1 MKSISTLA
9 VGVALAL
16 GAVSLAAPVQAVAKD
31 SAKESK
37 ASKYKPKFSKEAQ
50 PKLAALQKAMDGTD
64 EAAYQ
69 AALAAAK
76 AAAQNADDKFVIGQ
90 FQLNHAIKVNDEAE
104 KLAAIEAM
112 IQSGGAAQEDLGTLY
127 QNLGGL
133 AFNAK
138 DYPKA
143 EGAFRKQLELQ
154 PSNQEVM
161 NNLAATLIQQKKTG
175 EAIAL
180 VEQRITSAKAA
191 NQPVAEA
198 VYKQALGL
206 AYETGSPRSVEL
218 SRELVAAYPTT
229 ENWRNALLIYR
240 ELKNP
245 TGDANLDFLRLM
257 RVTKSLDGERNYY
270 ELADAANMK
279 GLPGEAKAVL
289 DEGAAAKAFDPN
301 KAIFKELLAS
311 TGGKIKED
319 RASLAPLE
327 TKARAAAS
335 GTLALNTG
343 DAYFGYGD
351 YAKAVELYKV
361 AMQKGSI
368 DANLANSHLGMAY
381 ALAGQKAEAE
391 AAFKAVTG
399 PRTDLAAYWLLWLS
413 QQG

>member
-9 VGVALAL
+9 MGVALAL
-16 GAVSLAAPVQAVAKD
+16 GAVSLAAPVQAA
-31 SAKESK
+31 AKEAK
-37 ASKYKPKFSKEAQ
+37 EAKYKPKFSKEAQ
-50 PKLAALQKAMDGTD
+50 PKLAALQKAMAGTD

-76 AAAQNADDKFVIGQ
+76 AAVQNADDKFVLGQ
-90 FQLNHAIKVNDEAE
+90 FQLNHAIKANDDAE
-104 KLAAIEAM
+104 KLVAIEMM
-112 IQSGGAAQEDLGTLY
+112 IQSGAASQEDLGPLY

-143 EGAFRKQLELQ
+143 EAAFRKQLELQ
-154 PSNQEVM
+154 PSNPEAM
-161 NNLAATLIQQKKTG
+161 NNLAAALIQQKKTG
-175 EAIAL
+175 EAVGL
-180 VEQRITSAKAA
+180 VEQRIAAAKAA
-191 NQPVAEA
+191 NQPVEES

-206 AYETGSPRSVEL
+206 AYESGSPRSVEL
-218 SRELVAAYPTT
+218 SRDLVAAYPSP
-229 ENWRNALLIYR
+229 ENWRNALVIYR

-289 DEGAAAKAFDPN
+289 DEGVAAKAFDPN
-301 KAIFKELLAS
+301 KAIFKELIAS

-319 RASLAPLE
+319 RASLAALE
-327 TKARAAAS
+327 TEARAAAS

-351 YAKAVELYKV
+351 YAKAVELYKL
-361 AMQKGSI
+361 AMQKGNV
-368 DANLANSHLGMAY
+368 DASLANSHLGMAY

-399 PRTDLAAYWLLWLS
+399 PRTDLASYWLLWLS
-413 QQG
+413 QRG